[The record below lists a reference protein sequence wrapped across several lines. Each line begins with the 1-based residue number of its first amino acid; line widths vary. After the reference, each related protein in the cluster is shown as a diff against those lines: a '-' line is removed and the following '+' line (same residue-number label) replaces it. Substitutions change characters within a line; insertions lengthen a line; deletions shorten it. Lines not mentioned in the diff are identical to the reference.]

1 MRSQTLL
8 VIGGALSASSPI
20 VSAFITPT
28 SSSTTSSSKLS
39 LATDPSLLLH
49 DVPQHVD
56 TLQHFFSSLTLA
68 DMDVDAMSS
77 ALDAAPGPD
86 AAAVAAA
93 ADTTNNGGWFGFL
106 TLPIESLLQFLHG
119 TLSGVGLGNAWGVS
133 IIMMTMVIKLATF
146 PLTKKQLESTNKMQ
160 VSLHVVLCAYM
171 IVDGLILKA
180 IFLCIYIYIV
190 YDNLVVAHIF

>member
-20 VSAFITPT
+20 VSAFVTPT
-28 SSSTTSSSKLS
+28 SSSTTSSSSKLS
-39 LATDPSLLLH
+39 LTTDPSLLLH

-77 ALDAAPGPD
+77 ALDVAPSGPD
-86 AAAVAAA
+86 AAAAVTSAA
-93 ADTTNNGGWFGFL
+93 ADTTNGGWFGFL

-160 VSLHVVLCAYM
+160 VSLISCVPT
-171 IVDGLILKA
+171 
-180 IFLCIYIYIV
+180 
-190 YDNLVVAHIF
+190 

>member
-8 VIGGALSASSPI
+8 VIGGALSAASPI

-28 SSSTTSSSKLS
+28 PFQFQSSSSSSTTTSSSKLS
-39 LATDPSLLLH
+39 LATDPSSLLLLH

-68 DMDVDAMSS
+68 DMDVNAMSS
-77 ALDAAPGPD
+77 ALDAAPGGPD
-86 AAAVAAA
+86 AAAAVTSAAAA

-119 TLSGVGLGNAWGVS
+119 TLSGVGLVNAWGVS
-133 IIMMTMVIKLATF
+133 IILMTMVIKLATF
-146 PLTKKQLESTNKMQ
+146 PLTKTQLEGTNKMQ

-171 IVDGLILKA
+171 IDDGLI
-180 IFLCIYIYIV
+180 
-190 YDNLVVAHIF
+190 

>member
-8 VIGGALSASSPI
+8 VIGGALSAAPPI

-28 SSSTTSSSKLS
+28 PFQFQSSSSSSTTTSSSKLS
-39 LATDPSLLLH
+39 LTTDPTLLLH

-68 DMDVDAMSS
+68 DMDVNAMSS
-77 ALDAAPGPD
+77 ALDAAPGGPD
-86 AAAVAAA
+86 AAAAVTSAAAA

-119 TLSGVGLGNAWGVS
+119 TLSGVGLVNAWGVS
-133 IIMMTMVIKLATF
+133 IILMTMVIKLATF
-146 PLTKKQLESTNKMQ
+146 PLTKTQLEGTNKMQ
-160 VSLHVVLCAYM
+160 VSLQCCLPT
-171 IVDGLILKA
+171 
-180 IFLCIYIYIV
+180 
-190 YDNLVVAHIF
+190 